1 MKTVEACSGCGAAI
15 TPATF
20 FMSDRGVLCETCFGV
35 WENLQR
41 AAQSVA
47 NAKDAIYL
55 RAASQLAHLHG
66 VNWGIAI
73 ILLAGWVSIPG
84 WLSGS
89 LIVAVLVLAIALR
102 LRSSLAFRAA
112 LVLDT
117 AGSVA
122 FLVVSV
128 SQLRD
133 ARLLFLLFPV
143 VFAGWLAF
151 KTWRAR
157 EAFAAPAR
165 LEIGQ

>member
-1 MKTVEACSGCGAAI
+1 MKTVEACSGAVI
-15 TPATF
+15 TPATSF
-20 FMSDRGVLCETCFGV
+20 VSDRGVLCGTCFGV

-41 AAQSVA
+41 AAQSLA
-47 NAKDAIYL
+47 NVKDAIYL
-55 RAASQLAHLHG
+55 RAASQVAHLHG
-66 VNWGIAI
+66 VNWAVAI

-89 LIVAVLVLAIALR
+89 LVAAVLVLAVALR
-102 LRSSLAFRAA
+102 LRSNLAFRAA

-122 FLVVSV
+122 FLMVSV

-133 ARLLFLLFPV
+133 GRILFLLFPV
-143 VFAGWLAF
+143 VFAWWLAF

-157 EAFAAPAR
+157 EAFAAPSR